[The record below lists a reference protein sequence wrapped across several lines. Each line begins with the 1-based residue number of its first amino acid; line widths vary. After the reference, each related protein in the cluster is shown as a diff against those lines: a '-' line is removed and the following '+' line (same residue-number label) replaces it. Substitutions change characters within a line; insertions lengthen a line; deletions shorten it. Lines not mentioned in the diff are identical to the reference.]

1 MSTANVLVVDDEL
14 FACRTCQDILG
25 KEGHAVEFALSGG
38 EALEVLDRKPFDLVL
53 TDLKMPAMDGIELL
67 GRIKKRSPNV
77 PVIVITGYA
86 TVETA
91 VEAMRKGAYDYVS
104 KPFTPDTLRIVV
116 RKALENSELV
126 REVNY
131 LRQTQRSEHEVGHV
145 IGKSPAMRRVYAL
158 VEKVAP
164 SDTTVLIGGESGT
177 GKEVVARAI
186 HYKSRRSNKQ
196 FIAVDCATLAK
207 ELFES
212 ELFGHVKGS
221 FTGAIAAKPGIF
233 EVADGGS
240 LFLDEIANI
249 SPETQGKLLRVLE
262 QREFKRV
269 GDTRTK
275 KVDVRIIAAT
285 NKDLK
290 ALVEQ
295 GVFREDLFY
304 RLNVFPVCLPP
315 LRERKED
322 IPVLSQHF
330 LREFSRTM
338 RKRIRGFTAD
348 AMQHLVEYDWPGNVR
363 ELRNVIERVVI
374 MVEDEVVTPTDLPG
388 RPAGEEGPVEPDAP
402 RTAEELKR
410 AKRRLREKAV
420 AQVERTFLLE
430 ALERNEWNVA
440 HAARD
445 TGMDRRNFQKL
456 MRKHRLQVQAPQD
469 RPGESNGK
477 PEDQRPSPSARGT

>member
-1 MSTANVLVVDDEL
+1 MSTATVLVVDDEL
-14 FACRTCQDILG
+14 FACRSCQDILG
-25 KEGHAVEFALSGG
+25 KQGHVVEFALSGG
-38 EALEVLDRKPFDLVL
+38 EALELLDKKPFDLVL

-104 KPFTPDTLRIVV
+104 KPFTPDALRVVV
-116 RKALENSELV
+116 RKALEKSQLV
-126 REVNY
+126 REVNF
-131 LRQTQRSEHEVGHV
+131 LRQAQRNEYEGAHAVGE
-145 IGKSPAMRRVYAL
+145 SPAMRRVYAL

-164 SDTTVLIGGESGT
+164 TNTTVLIGGESGT
-177 GKEVVARAI
+177 GKEVIARAI
-186 HYKSRRSNKQ
+186 HYRSGRANRQ
-196 FIAVDCATLAK
+196 FIAVDCATLAR
-207 ELFES
+207 ELLES

-221 FTGAIAAKPGIF
+221 FTGAVASKPGIF

-269 GDTRTK
+269 GGTQTK
-275 KVDVRIIAAT
+275 KVDVRIIAAS

-290 ALVEQ
+290 AMARS
-295 GVFREDLFY
+295 GAFREDLFY

-348 AMQHLVEYDWPGNVR
+348 AMQQLVEYDWPGNVR

-374 MVEDEVVTPTDLPG
+374 MVEDELVTSAVLPS
-388 RPAGEEGPVEPDAP
+388 RPRGEERLETDAP
-402 RTAEELKR
+402 RTAEELKQ
-410 AKRRLREKAV
+410 AKKRRREEAV
-420 AQVERTFLLE
+420 AHVERTFLIK

-445 TGMDRRNFQKL
+445 TGLDRRNFQRL
-456 MRKHRLQVQAPQD
+456 LRKHHLRIQAPQNE
-469 RPGESNGK
+469 RP
-477 PEDQRPSPSARGT
+477 PQ

>member
-1 MSTANVLVVDDEL
+1 MSTATVLVVDDEL
-14 FACRTCQDILG
+14 FACRSCQDILG

-38 EALEVLDRKPFDLVL
+38 EALELLDKKPFDLVL

-91 VEAMRKGAYDYVS
+91 VDAMRKGAYDYVS
-104 KPFTPDTLRIVV
+104 KPFTPETLRIVV

-131 LRQTQRSEHEVGHV
+131 LRQTQRNAHEVGHV
-145 IGKSPAMRRVYAL
+145 VGKGPAMQKVYAL

-221 FTGAIAAKPGIF
+221 FTGAVAAKPGIF
-233 EVADGGS
+233 EIADGGT
-240 LFLDEIANI
+240 LFLDEIGNI
-249 SPETQGKLLRVLE
+249 SIETQGKLLRVLE
-262 QREFKRV
+262 RQEFKRV
-269 GDTRTK
+269 GGTRTK
-275 KVDVRIIAAT
+275 KVDVRIIAAS
-285 NKDLK
+285 NRDLK
-290 ALVEQ
+290 AMVKN
-295 GVFREDLFY
+295 GAFREDLFY

-322 IPVLSQHF
+322 IPALSQHF

-338 RKRIRGFTAD
+338 RKKIRGFTAD

-363 ELRNVIERVVI
+363 ELRNVVERVAI
-374 MVEDEVVTPTDLPG
+374 MVDEELITSAVLPS
-388 RPAGEEGPVEPDAP
+388 RPRGEERLEAGAP
-402 RTAEELKR
+402 RTAEELKQ
-410 AKRRLREKAV
+410 AKKRMREEAV
-420 AQVERTFLLE
+420 AHVERTFLIK

-456 MRKHRLQVQAPQD
+456 MRKHRLRIQAPQD
-469 RPGESNGK
+469 ERP
-477 PEDQRPSPSARGT
+477 PQ